1 MNKDLNKL
9 TKYFIESNKIDE
21 NTEYEIMEM
30 DAKELLVSNRIDLI
44 AKLKYIENKEKRLNN
59 EFLVELYKRH
69 LDIAMNLIQ

>member
-69 LDIAMNLIQ
+69 LEAF